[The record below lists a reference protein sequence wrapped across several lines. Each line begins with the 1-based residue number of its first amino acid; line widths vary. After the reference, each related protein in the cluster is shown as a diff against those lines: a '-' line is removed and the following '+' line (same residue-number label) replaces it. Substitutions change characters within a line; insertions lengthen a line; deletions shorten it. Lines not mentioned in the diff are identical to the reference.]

1 MTLIGIYI
9 SILYI
14 SMFYVYVICYY
25 IDMSRLHLKFKILIV
40 TNYVIMIFSLKNPLW
55 TSLMVAQRPFRIS
68 LLLFTKSFTPVGVSF
83 SFSFEGKITCQWAYL
98 STSNTPK
105 HFTSIGKFC
114 VLTSFF
120 LIFFSH
126 FFFMF
131 FREKFYKTVL

>member
-1 MTLIGIYI
+1 MILIGIFI

-14 SMFYVYVICYY
+14 SMFYVYVICYC

-55 TSLMVAQRPFRIS
+55 TSLMVAQRPFHIN

-83 SFSFEGKITCQWAYL
+83 SFSFEGKITCQWTYL

-120 LIFFSH
+120 FNIFFS
-126 FFFMF
+126 FLFYVFQ
-131 FREKFYKTVL
+131 REIL